1 MVRLRG
7 RSERKVR
14 INKSQKQMNTKRES
28 GPKNEGAGKKKEGL
42 KERQRVIADG
52 SLKIKAT
59 KR

>member
-1 MVRLRG
+1 
-7 RSERKVR
+7 
-14 INKSQKQMNTKRES
+14 MNTKRES